1 MKLSE
6 ETARSILEAF
16 GPNSDQYNC
25 MSPADVIEAALPF
38 RTISGF
44 VKDEMKGSDTH
55 NDYGADIRAS
65 GGADYKAERRE
76 FKAEQREQRE
86 RLREAGFLK

>member
-6 ETARSILEAF
+6 DTARSILEAF

-25 MSPADVIEAALPF
+25 MSPEDVIEAALPF

-44 VKDEMKGSDTH
+44 VKDELKASDTR
-55 NDYGADIRAS
+55 NDYGADIRAA
-65 GGADYKAERRE
+65 GGGDYDAERRE
-76 FKAEQREQRE
+76 FRAEQREQRAS
-86 RLREAGFLK
+86 LREAGFLK